1 VKVGDLVRCG
11 SEFAIII
18 DTRWTTDYP
27 QEQWV
32 TTIWTDGTVE
42 QLLVTEHHLELVN
55 ESR

>member
-1 VKVGDLVRCG
+1 MKVGDLVRCG

-42 QLLVTEHHLELVN
+42 QLLVTEHHLELV
-55 ESR
+55 R